1 VSPRSY
7 IVVAALLTCA
17 GLARVAAT
25 YSTFRATYDEPWHIS
40 IGMESLEWGVSTYD
54 AQHLPVARA
63 AVALGPFLAGLR
75 SSGHLNMTSESSNA
89 VFADGNMKTE
99 RSPRN
104 RNPVRA
110 TRWLGRIF
118 EAVLSVL
125 RLLFPA
131 GRRRLRL

>member
-1 VSPRSY
+1 MAVFQG
-7 IVVAALLTCA
+7 T
-17 GLARVAAT
+17 
-25 YSTFRATYDEPWHIS
+25 
-40 IGMESLEWGVSTYD
+40 GV
-54 AQHLPVARA
+54 
-63 AVALGPFLAGLR
+63 
-75 SSGHLNMTSESSNA
+75 A

-125 RLLFPA
+125 RLLSRPGDGACGYKGPSLFQE
-131 GRRRLRL
+131 R